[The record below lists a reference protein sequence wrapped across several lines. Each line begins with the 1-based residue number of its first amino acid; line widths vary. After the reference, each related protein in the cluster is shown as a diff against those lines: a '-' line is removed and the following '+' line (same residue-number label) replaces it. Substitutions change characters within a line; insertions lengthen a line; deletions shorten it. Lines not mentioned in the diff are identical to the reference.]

1 MAEEI
6 NNDIVLNEIENV
18 STDLKMYKSSYMNS
32 VTFIKNVNRC
42 KHKLDSD
49 DEGNN
54 VNNNE
59 FVTVKGNKN

>member
-42 KHKLDSD
+42 KH
-49 DEGNN
+49 
-54 VNNNE
+54 
-59 FVTVKGNKN
+59 